1 MNEIVMKINSRNSPV
16 FKLPP
21 SFKEHC
27 QKREFKNEEINLA
40 FAKVD
45 INMKDLK
52 DIIDKISIL
61 KKIKNKN

>member
-1 MNEIVMKINSRNSPV
+1 MKINNGNRSA

-27 QKREFKNEEINLA
+27 QECEFKNEEINLA

-52 DIIDKISIL
+52 DMIDQISIL
-61 KKIKNKN
+61 KKLKKKD